1 MFQYLKDTNF
11 IIMKLVNA
19 AVISM
24 ALGGMALPLYQI
36 NPAVAKTL
44 QQDPP
49 HLQHDTGA
57 FGGLYQDG
65 IISGRPLSQRAEPQ
79 KDLLKL
85 EQETDGLGGLS
96 QYGIASGRPL
106 LPRAEPHILELEHDT
121 TAFTGPKVPK
131 QWLEKRMFV
140 PSLPGGFQHM
150 YACARNVLAG
160 RCCGVCPN
168 PSIQELN
175 KAVA

>member
-65 IISGRPLSQRAEPQ
+65 IISGRPLSQRAESPE
-79 KDLLKL
+79 DLLK
-85 EQETDGLGGLS
+85 
-96 QYGIASGRPL
+96 
-106 LPRAEPHILELEHDT
+106 HEHDT
-121 TAFTGPKVPK
+121 TAFMPEQLPEQLRGQFLT
-131 QWLEKRMFV
+131 KRMFV

>member
-1 MFQYLKDTNF
+1 
-11 IIMKLVNA
+11 MKLVNA

-85 EQETDGLGGLS
+85 EQETDGLGDVS
-96 QYGIASGRPL
+96 QYGMTSGRPL
-106 LPRAEPHILELEHDT
+106 LPRAEPPKDILKLEHET
-121 TAFTGPKVPK
+121 TAFMPEQLPEQLRGQFLT
-131 QWLEKRMFV
+131 KRRFV